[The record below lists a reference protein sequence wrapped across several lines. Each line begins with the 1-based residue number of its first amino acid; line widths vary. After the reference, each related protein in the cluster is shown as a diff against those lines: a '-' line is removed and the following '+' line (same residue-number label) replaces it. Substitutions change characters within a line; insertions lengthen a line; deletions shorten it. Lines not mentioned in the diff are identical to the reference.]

1 MNRCLAALAM
11 VAILAGCDSPSRTAD
26 AARKQLAAFQAAP
39 DPQKQAEVET
49 SLAKLDAQ
57 IQALE
62 TKGDVAQAEILRRQ
76 SRNLHNDFQ
85 AIRVA
90 HTIQNATKAIQDI
103 GDAFKD
109 ASKTFGES
117 FKTPE
122 TNAP

>member
-1 MNRCLAALAM
+1 MNRCLAAVAM
-11 VAILAGCDSPSRTAD
+11 VAILAGCDSPSRTVD
-26 AARKQLAAFQAAP
+26 TARKQLAAFQAAP
-39 DPQKQAEVET
+39 DSKKQAEVET

-62 TKGDVAQAEILRRQ
+62 TQGDVAQAEILRHQ

-85 AIRVA
+85 AIRMA

-103 GDAFKD
+103 GDAFKE
-109 ASKTFGES
+109 AGKTFGES